1 MNCWSILQIHK
12 KLHQAGRPG
21 AAGCRAIGARA
32 VALPVILPAASKWG
46 GKKAKGKGKPPG
58 GGRKPPGGGRGRGG
72 GGGGGRGAIGAAVR
86 SPNRFFSMCTHA
98 SNIARLHASMLAP
111 HPLVFILLI
120 ILIKMR
126 VIIFLCS
133 NESER
138 TIVNATD

>member
-1 MNCWSILQIHK
+1 
-12 KLHQAGRPG
+12 
-21 AAGCRAIGARA
+21 
-32 VALPVILPAASKWG
+32 VLPVILPAASKWG
-46 GKKAKGKGKPPG
+46 GRKAKAKGKGKKPPGGGRKPPGGGRKPPG

>member
-1 MNCWSILQIHK
+1 V
-12 KLHQAGRPG
+12 
-21 AAGCRAIGARA
+21 AR
-32 VALPVILPAASKWG
+32 KQ
-46 GKKAKGKGKPPG
+46 KAKGSHLEVVASHLEVVASHLEVVVAVVIS
-58 GGRKPPGGGRGRGG
+58 

-98 SNIARLHASMLAP
+98 SYIARLHASMLAP